1 MSQQAHSFIEYMMGD
16 MEINTDVLDSQTQRV
31 WDESSTIDLR
41 EAAVADFE
49 VRNLSNMMV
58 ATNLTGRLFEWQVK
72 EHFDSNR
79 SGGDLHI
86 GMMRI
91 RFLIDPACK

>member
-1 MSQQAHSFIEYMMGD
+1 VTDCNRQGD
-16 MEINTDVLDSQTQRV
+16 LLFSGRYRQRY
-31 WDESSTIDLR
+31 DLR
-41 EAAVADFE
+41 LQRSRPCSHPMLVAGVPIAAAESVFWHA
-49 VRNLSNMMV
+49 LI
-58 ATNLTGRLFEWQVK
+58 NLTGRLFEWQVK